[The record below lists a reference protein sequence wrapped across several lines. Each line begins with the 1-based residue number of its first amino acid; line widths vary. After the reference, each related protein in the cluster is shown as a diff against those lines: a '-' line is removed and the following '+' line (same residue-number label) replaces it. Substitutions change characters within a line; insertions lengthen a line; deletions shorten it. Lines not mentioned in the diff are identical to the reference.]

1 MWNFTDVLLWQPTQT
16 VELLQDGHSFLGRL
30 RSCCSTARYHL
41 GTEACWRP
49 WRRWKSWGLKNGDLP
64 IVLAILLGTMMMKQ
78 WIKRAT
84 LFSEPQEEIVQGSK
98 GLHFS
103 MACWNVNKVEQ
114 GLYSWTYWKHVFFGS
129 QSQVNLHKM
138 RIHEVQAAETTPF
151 SQWTCSWNIL
161 QAYKTKH
168 MKHREILFS
177 NLRCKGRHDK

>member
-1 MWNFTDVLLWQPTQT
+1 MVIDK
-16 VELLQDGHSFLGRL
+16 GRL
-30 RSCCSTARYHL
+30 QSCCSTTRCHL
-41 GTEACWRP
+41 GTEAYWRP
-49 WRRWKSWGLKNGDLP
+49 WRRWKYWGVSEKWWFTHSSGHFAGDNDDEA
-64 IVLAILLGTMMMKQ
+64 VDKKGD
-78 WIKRAT
+78 

-151 SQWTCSWNIL
+151 SQWTCSWNIHPSSM
-161 QAYKTKH
+161 Q
-168 MKHREILFS
+168 
-177 NLRCKGRHDK
+177 D